1 MTRTKNKTLGL
12 AGITLGLMLAL
23 LMQCTRANPPTP
35 APTPATAPGTTP
47 ATAPAPAPA
56 LAPASTVAPAPAV
69 AEAPPPAPWVAPPE
83 AQKLTNSVKATSQS
97 TSQGKQNYMQGCYA
111 CHGEKGDGKGAN
123 AATLNPH
130 PSSFTDKA
138 AMAKISDGELFWKI
152 TNGDGKGMPAYN
164 SQYSDTE
171 RWNLVNYI
179 RAFKAMPSPASA
191 PAKPAAPATGKK
203 PAAKKH

>member
-1 MTRTKNKTLGL
+1 
-12 AGITLGLMLAL
+12 
-23 LMQCTRANPPTP
+23 
-35 APTPATAPGTTP
+35 
-47 ATAPAPAPA
+47 
-56 LAPASTVAPAPAV
+56 
-69 AEAPPPAPWVAPPE
+69 
-83 AQKLTNSVKATSQS
+83 VKATSGS

-123 AATLNPH
+123 SATLNPH
-130 PSSFTDKA
+130 PSSFTDQA
-138 AMAKISDGELFWKI
+138 AMAKIKDGELFWKI

-179 RAFKAMPSPASA
+179 RTFKAMHSPASA